1 MSKKTLIKTV
11 LLLLLVPVL
20 LFKQFLEYRYLLPLG
35 LMSTGLLVLV
45 GATEASEKQTDR
57 LIFINESSSQISSV
71 MLLDGLVD
79 GNRVHIVEGDEEL
92 VIEWET
98 WPCEVVASD
107 AEGREVARLTI
118 TEDPQVDMDRD
129 QWYVIAQDSPEGV
142 VLTLSHRDDLKK
154 VLKWG
159 KEHSGLDLSEGIVR
173 TFIYRHGWM
182 GDGDTLLVMTFT
194 PEQGAEL
201 ERAMAQTNG
210 WHPFPVHEVIDRIFF
225 HKGSYCRD
233 LNNEN
238 YLPPVENGWYF
249 FRDMYNV
256 QHGENDENQW
266 NIGDSVPRN
275 FDAGI
280 YDSDTQTL
288 YLFEFDS

>member
-1 MSKKTLIKTV
+1 MSRKTLIKTILILLLAPILAAVMIWIIGGGLIASSV
-11 LLLLLVPVL
+11 LLLL
-20 LFKQFLEYRYLLPLG
+20 QG
-35 LMSTGLLVLV
+35 IIW
-45 GATEASEKQTDR
+45 ADEKPDQI
-57 LIFINESSSQISSV
+57 IFVNESASQVSSV
-71 MLLDGLVD
+71 MVTAELVD
-79 GNRVHIVEGDEEL
+79 GNQVYFPNGEEEL
-92 VIEWET
+92 VIQWES
-98 WPCEVVASD
+98 WPCKFAAVGAD
-107 AEGREVARLTI
+107 GQTIAELTI
-118 TEDPQVDMDRD
+118 SEDPYEPMEAD
-129 QWYVIAQDSPEGV
+129 QWYVIAQDSPDGV
-142 VLTLSHRDDLKK
+142 MLTLSHRGDLKK

-159 KEHSGLDLSEGIVR
+159 KEHSGLDLSGGLIR
-173 TFIYRHGWM
+173 QFIYRHGAF
-182 GDGDTLLVMTFT
+182 GDGDSLLVMDFT

-233 LNNEN
+233 LNEEN
-238 YLPPVENGWYF
+238 YLPAVENGWYF

-266 NIGDSVPRN
+266 NIDGRVPGN

-288 YLFEFDS
+288 YLFEYDS